1 MTMKTHARLLVAVQ
15 RVACVTGLVVLGG
28 CAVFT
33 YVPPAPLAT
42 IENAR
47 TIDASYDETWTAL
60 VNYVSGGFFGIKT
73 FEKASGLLTLSFGGA
88 DPSKFVECGTWK
100 TLGGESR
107 YVDRDELAFVL
118 DGQMNLFVQ
127 SLGPRRT
134 QVRVTTRYVRR
145 DNSRNVYEFTSNSSA
160 TIDVRDAAQGTIP
173 TRTCRST
180 HAAEKQILAGISA
193 ISRR

>member
-1 MTMKTHARLLVAVQ
+1 MLLG
-15 RVACVTGLVVLGG
+15 ACATY
-28 CAVFT
+28 T

-42 IENAR
+42 IENTR
-47 TIDASYDETWTAL
+47 TIDASYDDTWTAL

-100 TLGGESR
+100 SLGGESR
-107 YVDRDELAFVL
+107 YIDSDLDFVL
-118 DGQMNLFVQ
+118 DGQMNLFVK
-127 SLGPRRT
+127 SLDPQRT
-134 QVRVTTRYVRR
+134 QVRVTTRYVLR
-145 DNSRNVYEFTSNSSA
+145 DGFRNVYEFTSNTSA
-160 TIDVRDAAQGTIP
+160 TVNIRNRTEGTIP

-180 HAAEKQILAGISA
+180 HAAEKQILSGISA